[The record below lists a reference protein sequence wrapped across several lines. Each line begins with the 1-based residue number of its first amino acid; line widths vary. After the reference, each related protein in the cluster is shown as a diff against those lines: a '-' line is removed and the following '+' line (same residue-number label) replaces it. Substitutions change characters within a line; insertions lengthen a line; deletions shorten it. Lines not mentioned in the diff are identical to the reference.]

1 METFSD
7 LKSGLETAFDSE
19 GAKGVE
25 ATIQINI
32 EDLTNFY
39 VDINDGNLSDE
50 VLREFKLM
58 SERDQAV
65 AKARLEN

>member
-1 METFSD
+1 LKDKLGRSKDNLYGDNSSGAEDSD
-7 LKSGLETAFDSE
+7 
-19 GAKGVE
+19 
-25 ATIQINI
+25 
-32 EDLTNFY
+32 
-39 VDINDGNLSDE
+39 DGNLSDE